1 MANTIV
7 ERCRCLHAVV
17 NDSVS
22 EQGSD
27 LFLMRSTIALGCG
40 GTRLQPR
47 PGTGSPMAE
56 SRVVQS
62 DLIQPAPE
70 IHHKARACDLSN
82 VILV

>member
-27 LFLMRSTIALGCG
+27 LFLMRSTI
-40 GTRLQPR
+40 
-47 PGTGSPMAE
+47 
-56 SRVVQS
+56 
-62 DLIQPAPE
+62 D
-70 IHHKARACDLSN
+70 
-82 VILV
+82 VI

>member
-27 LFLMRSTIALGCG
+27 LFLMRSTIASPVSERLG
-40 GTRLQPR
+40 
-47 PGTGSPMAE
+47 
-56 SRVVQS
+56 
-62 DLIQPAPE
+62 
-70 IHHKARACDLSN
+70 KARGRERLRGTSVSSVSEGEEWSN
-82 VILV
+82 RQCTTVSSL